1 MKAWFLT
8 KKSYCIG
15 TCFFNINSH
24 WERITQKFLFEYF
37 FINIL
42 AEKTY
47 LFECQYFMNKS

>member
-1 MKAWFLT
+1 MKVWFLT

-37 FINIL
+37 L
-42 AEKTY
+42 
-47 LFECQYFMNKS
+47 